1 MLLTVLF
8 LWENLKEEPKMKSHK
23 LGNQFVFYIRKMTRG
38 FIAEVTG
45 LSIEELEN
53 NFRI

>member
-8 LWENLKEEPKMKSHK
+8 LWEHSKEELKAKSHK
-23 LGNQFVFYIRKMTRG
+23 NENQLWFYIKKITLE

-45 LSIEELEN
+45 LSIEELSKK
-53 NFRI
+53 I